1 VIYQGI
7 PIGVIPKRRRSEYPL
22 ATTSTTREWTGH
34 MRIAIVGTGVSGL
47 VCAHLLSRRHDVTV
61 FEADGRPGG
70 HAHTVTVDLP
80 DGSFDVDTGFLVYNE
95 RNYPGLMRL
104 FDDLGVATKPSDMS
118 FSVTDEVS
126 GLEWKGSSFDTVFA
140 QRRNLVRPAF
150 LRMLADIVRFNRM
163 ARELLDGPQ
172 DASISL
178 GDLLE
183 RGNWS
188 PRFLNWYLIP
198 MGSSIWSADPSTFLG
213 MPAVTF
219 ARFFANHGLL
229 EYGNQPHWRTVV
241 GGSKH
246 YVDAI
251 LAPLGRSV
259 RLEEPVTKIT
269 RYDDG
274 VEIHTPRGPERFDHL
289 VVATHSDQALELL
302 SDPSRLER
310 DVLGAIRYQSN
321 RATLHTDVSL
331 LPANTKAWA
340 SWNYHRLPDEPT
352 EATLTYRL
360 RALQGVESRDELL
373 ITLNRDDAID
383 PASVLRTFDYA
394 HPVYDAAAITA
405 QRRQEELNGVQ
416 RTWFCGA
423 YWGYGFHE
431 DGVQSARVVCRRL
444 ADEDL

>member
-1 VIYQGI
+1 
-7 PIGVIPKRRRSEYPL
+7 
-22 ATTSTTREWTGH
+22 

-47 VCAHLLSRRHDVTV
+47 VCAHLLSRGHDITV
-61 FEADGRPGG
+61 FEADARPGG

-95 RNYPGLMRL
+95 RNYPGLITL
-104 FDDLGVATKPSDMS
+104 FDDLGVPTKQSDMS
-118 FSVTDEVS
+118 FSVTDEVT

-140 QRRNLVRPAF
+140 QRRNLARPAF

-163 ARELLDGPQ
+163 ATALLDAPH
-172 DASISL
+172 DAAVSL
-178 GDLLE
+178 GDLLD
-183 RGNWS
+183 RGRWS
-188 PRFLNWYLIP
+188 PQFLNWYLVP
-198 MGSSIWSADPSTFLG
+198 MGSSIWSADPSTFLA

-229 EYGNQPHWRTVV
+229 EYGNQPSWRTVD
-241 GGSKH
+241 GGSKR
-246 YVDAI
+246 YVDAV

-259 RLEEPVTKIT
+259 RLDEPVTKIT
-269 RYDDG
+269 RDDEG
-274 VEIHTPRGPERFDHL
+274 VELVTARGPEHFDHL

-310 DVLGAIRYQSN
+310 EVLGAIGYQAN

-331 LPANTKAWA
+331 LPTNRKAWA
-340 SWNYHRLPDEPT
+340 SWNYHRLPDHPT

-360 RALQGVESRDELL
+360 RSLQGVDSRDELL
-373 ITLNRDDAID
+373 NTLNREEAID
-383 PASVLRTFDYA
+383 PAMVLRTFDYA
-394 HPVYDAAAITA
+394 HPVFDTAAIAA
-405 QRRQEELNGVQ
+405 QQRQEDVNGVQ

-444 ADEDL
+444 AGVDL